1 MPGVE
6 AEALLFIE
14 QIYGVVA
21 DPARWP
27 LLLETLAKAVKAHG
41 GLLRQ
46 VDFASDR
53 VGFSE
58 TFGYE
63 ESFVR
68 AYRDYYV
75 HLDPYRE
82 LLLRQPVGAI
92 LTTERDTNRQTHLL
106 SEYYNDYERPQDRIH
121 VLGSVLNREHSK
133 LLYFGLHRGE
143 RSREFAPRDL
153 RLVRL
158 LLPHLARAV
167 QLQGILDQSSQRQ
180 SLAESALDR
189 IRLGV
194 MLVDGHGRPFHLN
207 RAAES
212 LMAGTRALA
221 TGPDGLSAT
230 KAGDTARLRRLI
242 ASAAAVTAGLGVEGG
257 GDLQVMAPDGR
268 TALQIWVTP
277 LSRPQLDATFRA
289 PAECAAVFV
298 SRAGTVSLP
307 WRRLANHYGLTPA
320 EARLAASLCEGMSL
334 EEATSLAGVSI
345 HTARSQLKTVFAKTG
360 ARRQSELTAMLL
372 GGVLSMCHAEGE
384 ET

>member
-121 VLGSVLNREHSK
+121 VLGSVLNREHTK

-143 RSREFAPRDL
+143 RSPLRGWHARGFNDVVPAWTL
-153 RLVRL
+153 RLE
-158 LLPHLARAV
+158 A
-167 QLQGILDQSSQRQ
+167 
-180 SLAESALDR
+180 
-189 IRLGV
+189 
-194 MLVDGHGRPFHLN
+194 
-207 RAAES
+207 
-212 LMAGTRALA
+212 
-221 TGPDGLSAT
+221 
-230 KAGDTARLRRLI
+230 
-242 ASAAAVTAGLGVEGG
+242 G
-257 GDLQVMAPDGR
+257 GDAPWR
-268 TALQIWVTP
+268 TL
-277 LSRPQLDATFRA
+277 LA
-289 PAECAAVFV
+289 PA
-298 SRAGTVSLP
+298 
-307 WRRLANHYGLTPA
+307 
-320 EARLAASLCEGMSL
+320 
-334 EEATSLAGVSI
+334 
-345 HTARSQLKTVFAKTG
+345 
-360 ARRQSELTAMLL
+360 
-372 GGVLSMCHAEGE
+372 
-384 ET
+384 